1 MNPARYDLPLA
12 VFGPIRFTKV
22 RSLIFRRTAALSA
35 ATVLGLLAVA
45 GCSSSA
51 NTGTT
56 ASSTS
61 SSSSGAQNAG
71 LTDQQL
77 LTAFKSAAAQ
87 ATAVRLKGTMKSGT
101 DEVALD
107 LQLNKQGDSASGS
120 ITSNGTTI
128 PIISVGGTT
137 YVKMTDSV
145 LKTAGSIPASV
156 AAVLKDKWVSS
167 KSSIGGSMAGGLAEF
182 DSYDGFINGITSSS
196 NGMVGGSTAAGT
208 TMSNGQSVA
217 VYKNTDGSIAYFA
230 ASGPAYLLEVQSA
243 ASTASGSLI
252 FTWNQPTTVTAPPA
266 SQIYSGLG

>member
-1 MNPARYDLPLA
+1 M
-12 VFGPIRFTKV
+12 
-22 RSLIFRRTAALSA
+22 IFRRTAALSA

-51 NTGTT
+51 NTGSPATSAA
-56 ASSTS
+56 ASSA
-61 SSSSGAQNAG
+61 GAQNAG

-77 LTAFKSAAAQ
+77 LTAFKAAAAQ

-101 DEVALD
+101 DQVSLD
-107 LQLNKQGDSASGS
+107 LQLNKQDNSASGT
-120 ITSNGTTI
+120 ITSNGATI

-145 LKTAGSIPASV
+145 LKMAGSIPPSV
-156 AAVLKDKWVSS
+156 AAALKDKWVSS
-167 KSSIGGSMAGGLAEF
+167 KSAIGGSMTSSLSEF

-196 NGMVGGSTAAGT
+196 DGMIGGTTAAGT
-208 TMSNGQSVA
+208 TTYNGQPAA
-217 VYKNTDGSIAYFA
+217 VYKNTDGSVAYFA

-243 ASTASGSLI
+243 ASTASGSLV

-266 SQIYSGLG
+266 SQIYSGTG